1 MYLGKHRVCCNTYPE
16 SCILHLTKGKLWFA
30 WVLLKHSWS
39 NRFGKWNA
47 ACHDN
52 ITSAEGKRLTDNSSR
67 PRKMALPFSHHG
79 NITVFRVLKS
89 FRNTKQ
95 QACRTSR
102 RQSCIVS
109 ISFSTVFFSRGVY
122 EETVARFFSC
132 TFTFKV
138 LSWKQITKKKN
149 KRKIISPA

>member
-1 MYLGKHRVCCNTYPE
+1 MSGFYSSIHEVIGSGSETLPAMT
-16 SCILHLTKGKLWFA
+16 ILLPLKEND
-30 WVLLKHSWS
+30 LLITPQGHSK
-39 NRFGKWNA
+39 NG
-47 ACHDN
+47 
-52 ITSAEGKRLTDNSSR
+52 IT
-67 PRKMALPFSHHG
+67 FSHHG
-79 NITVFRVLKS
+79 NITVLRVLKS

-122 EETVARFFSC
+122 EEKVARLFSC

-138 LSWKQITKKKN
+138 LSWKQIIKKKN
-149 KRKIISPA
+149 KRKIIGPA

>member
-1 MYLGKHRVCCNTYPE
+1 MPGFYSSIHEVIGSGSETLPAMT
-16 SCILHLTKGKLWFA
+16 ILLPLKEND
-30 WVLLKHSWS
+30 LLITPQGHS
-39 NRFGKWNA
+39 
-47 ACHDN
+47 
-52 ITSAEGKRLTDNSSR
+52 
-67 PRKMALPFSHHG
+67 KMVLPFSHHG
-79 NITVFRVLKS
+79 NITVLRVLKS

-138 LSWKQITKKKN
+138 LSWKQIIKKKN
-149 KRKIISPA
+149 KRKIIGPA